1 MKSFVNKFI
10 YIRTCLN
17 YNYSCN
23 KEDLV
28 FNARNIGYM
37 RYCRQKDQTT
47 ISFAFNNYD
56 KNIEMKGNKIP
67 ELLDILNRN
76 YTKGCII
83 DEKDN
88 LSELL

>member
-10 YIRTCLN
+10 YIRTRLN
-17 YNYSCN
+17 YNYSYT

-28 FNARNIGYM
+28 FNARNISYM
-37 RYCRQKDQTT
+37 IYCHQKDQTT
-47 ISFAFNNYD
+47 ISFAFNNYNN
-56 KNIEMKGNKIP
+56 NIKMKGNKIP

>member
-17 YNYSCN
+17 SSFSYT

-28 FNARNIGYM
+28 FNARNIGFM
-37 RYCRQKDQTT
+37 RYCHQKDQTT

-56 KNIEMKGNKIP
+56 KDIEMKGNKIP
-67 ELLDILNRN
+67 ELLDEIHRN

-83 DEKDN
+83 EGDKI
-88 LSELL
+88 SELL

>member
-17 YNYSCN
+17 YSYT

-28 FNARNIGYM
+28 FNARNIGHM
-37 RYCRQKDQTT
+37 RYCHQKDQTT

-56 KNIEMKGNKIP
+56 KHIEMKGNKIP